1 MGGGRRGAK
10 LLAAYLVALLALL
23 GCQSEPVNTH
33 EALAAHYQGLIFLQR
48 GQLPEAEAQ
57 FSRVTTLAPRDPA
70 GFANLGLTYLRG
82 GRFDDAE
89 SALRRARRLDE
100 NHVEA
105 GLILAR
111 LYATT
116 DRRDDAREVL
126 EELPRDARVLY
137 ALAELESNSAAA
149 TGSDSAT
156 LHSYRDRLGAVLAAA
171 PANLAVRLELADVQA
186 RRRLAD
192 SALIELE
199 EIRRQRPEPPR
210 EAQPFLDSTLTAL
223 RQGRIDEARPT
234 LDRFIEM
241 MKLTSPYQAALEQ
254 VKWVDGP
261 LAGRPVLAF
270 NPQTLIQTRS
280 MLGVGDRAEVRFVDA
295 TSEAGLAPHDL
306 SRTTIALGDYDGDGS
321 ENLLVSA
328 SDSARGEHQTFV
340 YNLRAGY
347 VADVTQ
353 RAGISLPAG
362 AMHATFADV
371 DNDGWLDLFV
381 IGGRGAAQLL
391 RNNRNGGFDNATSAS
406 RIGDLG
412 GSRKS
417 LFVDLDHDGDL
428 DLLLVGGA
436 QPRAYRNNLDGT
448 FTDVSGPIGLAGA
461 GQATDAA
468 FADFDNDGR
477 VDIVFAK
484 ADGGTALFLNTG
496 FQRFRDA
503 TPESVIRST
512 VGSNARVA
520 LGDYDNNGTFDVLV
534 AGAEGASLWRNA
546 GNATFTLDGRTG
558 GVVQAARGAGGG
570 VRFMDYD
577 NDGWLDVV
585 SVSGRGI
592 LLLRNVG
599 DGRFESQAQLL
610 PSDTRGGSAVE
621 VADVDGDGDQDVFVA
636 DSSGVRLLRND
647 GGNARLAMDVQLLAV
662 RSGGGKNNNFG
673 IGSTIEVRTGEL
685 FQTRVVT
692 DRVTH
697 FGLGPH
703 LKADVVRVQWTN
715 GVPETIYFPGTDAD
729 VLEREQLKGSCAF
742 LYTWDGKGFRF
753 VTDVM
758 WRSALGMPLGI
769 MAGGRGAA
777 YAPAQPSQEYL
788 RIPGDALAPR
798 NGRYVLQ
805 LTEEL
810 WETAYMDEVRLVAV
824 DHPDSVEVF
833 VDERFVPPGPI
844 SMRMFKAARP
854 LAPLSAVDAQ
864 GRDVLPLLR
873 EKDDRY
879 ISNLVPTQYQGVV
892 EPHELVLDLGP
903 DAGGAGSAL
912 YLRGW
917 IYPTDASI
925 NVAISQQNRLNVSLP
940 TLEVRNGRG
949 EWQTASTI
957 GFPSGKDKT
966 IVVDLSGVFPTSDHH
981 VRIRTNMRIHWD
993 QAFVALDAQQVPVST
1008 TTLRRMS
1015 ADLHFRGYSRP
1026 YRKGGRSGPH
1036 WFDYDSVTRES
1047 PWRAIEGAFTRF
1059 GDVRPLLEGPDDMY
1073 VIMAPGD
1080 EMTVEFDATS
1090 ASALPAGWRRTFL
1103 LYTDG
1108 WIKDADLNTAHG
1120 QSVEPLP
1127 FHAIRSYPYAMGES
1141 YPTDSAHVRYQKQ
1154 FNTRVIRRPPRLESS
1169 Q

>member
-1 MGGGRRGAK
+1 MNRPTPAGLLVRAVVT
-10 LLAAYLVALLALL
+10 LLAVA
-23 GCQSEPVNTH
+23 GCQSEPANTH

-57 FSRVTTLAPRDPA
+57 FTRVTTLAPRDPA
-70 GFANLGLTYLRG
+70 GFANLGLTHLRA

-100 NHVEA
+100 DHVEA

-111 LYATT
+111 LYAST
-116 DRRDDAREVL
+116 DRGDDAREVL
-126 EELPRDARVLY
+126 ESLPRDARVLY
-137 ALAELESNSAAA
+137 ALAELERAPSADVQDSAA
-149 TGSDSAT
+149 
-156 LHSYRDRLGAVLAAA
+156 LRRYRDRLGAVLAAA
-171 PANLAVRLELADVQA
+171 PTNLAVRLEVADVQT
-186 RRRLAD
+186 RRGLAD
-192 SALIELE
+192 SAAIELE

-210 EAQPFLDSTLTAL
+210 EAQPLLDSTLTAL
-223 RQGRIDEARPT
+223 RQGVGRERSSDARPT
-234 LDRFIEM
+234 LDRFVEM
-241 MKLTSPYQAALEQ
+241 MKLTSPYQAAFEQ
-254 VKWVDGP
+254 VKWVEGP
-261 LAGRPVLAF
+261 LVGRPVLAF

-280 MLGVGDRAEVRFVDA
+280 MIGAGERAEVRFVDA
-295 TSEAGLAPHDL
+295 TSESGLSSHGL
-306 SRTTIALGDYDGDGS
+306 SRTAMALGDYDADGS
-321 ENLLVSA
+321 ENLFVSA
-328 SDSARGEHQTFV
+328 SDSGAGQQQTFM
-340 YNLRAGY
+340 YNIRAGY
-347 VADVTQ
+347 VADVTE
-353 RAGISLPAG
+353 RANLSLPA
-362 AMHATFADV
+362 AALHAAFGDV
-371 DNDGWLDLFV
+371 DNDGWLDLFI
-381 IGGRGAAQLL
+381 IGANGAAQLL
-391 RNNRNGGFDNATSAS
+391 RNNRGGAFENATGVS

-412 GSRKS
+412 GAHRS

-428 DLLLVGGA
+428 DLLLVGGP
-436 QPRAYRNNLDGT
+436 QPRVYRNNLDGT
-448 FTDVSGPIGLAGA
+448 FADVSGPIALASA
-461 GQATDAA
+461 GRATDAV
-468 FADFDNDGR
+468 FADFDDDGR
-477 VDIVFAK
+477 VDIAFAK
-484 ADGGTALFLNTG
+484 ADGSVGLFLNTG

-503 TPESVIRST
+503 TAVSGLRATAGP
-512 VGSNARVA
+512 NARLAVA
-520 LGDYDNNGTFDVLV
+520 DYDNNGTFDLLV
-534 AGAEGASLWRNA
+534 AGTASASLWRNA
-546 GNATFTLDGRTG
+546 GNATFRQDVRSNTALQTMHTR
-558 GVVQAARGAGGG
+558 GG
-570 VRFMDYD
+570 VRFVEYD
-577 NDGWLDVV
+577 NDGWLDLV
-585 SVSGRGI
+585 SVGDRGPT
-592 LLLRNVG
+592 LLRNAG
-599 DGRFESQAQLL
+599 DGRFEIQTRLL
-610 PSDTRGGSAVE
+610 PPDVRSGHALE
-621 VADVDGDGDQDVFVA
+621 VADADGDGDQDLFVG

-647 GGNARLAMDVQLLAV
+647 GGNARLAMDVQLLAL

-673 IGSTIEVRTGEL
+673 IGSKIEVRTGEL
-685 FQTRVVT
+685 YQTRVVT

-788 RIPGDALAPR
+788 RIPGDALQPR
-798 NGRYVLQ
+798 SGRYVLQ

-810 WETAYMDEVRLVAV
+810 WETAYMDEVRLVAI

-833 VDERFVPPGPI
+833 VDERFVPPGSI
-844 SMRMFKAARP
+844 SMRTFNAVQRR
-854 LAPLSAVDAQ
+854 APVSAVDAR
-864 GRDVLPLLR
+864 GRDLLAVLR
-873 EKDDRY
+873 DKDDRY
-879 ISNLVPTQYQGVV
+879 VSNLVPTQYQGVV
-892 EPHELVLDLGP
+892 EPHELVLDLGQ
-903 DAGGAGSAL
+903 DAGRAGSAL

-925 NVAISQQNRLNVSLP
+925 NVAVSQQSRLNVSLP
-940 TLEVRNGRG
+940 TLEVRNARG
-949 EWQTASTI
+949 EWQTVSTI

-966 IVVDLSGVFPTSDHH
+966 IVVDLAGIFATGDHH

-993 QAFVALDAQQVPVST
+993 QAFVALDAQSVPVRAA
-1008 TTLRRMS
+1008 TLRPIS
-1015 ADLHFRGYSRP
+1015 ADLHFRGYSRT

-1047 PWRAIEGAFTRF
+1047 PWRTIEGAFTRF
-1059 GDVRPLLEGPDDMY
+1059 GDVRPLLEWPDDMY

-1127 FHAIRSYPYAMGES
+1127 FHAIKSYPYSPGER
-1141 YPTDSAHVRYQKQ
+1141 YPSDSAHTRYLRDY
-1154 FNTRVIRRPPRLESS
+1154 NTRVLHR
-1169 Q
+1169 

>member
-1 MGGGRRGAK
+1 MALSGGQAG
-10 LLAAYLVALLALL
+10 
-23 GCQSEPVNTH
+23 PVNTH

-70 GFANLGLTYLRG
+70 GFANLGLTYLRA

-89 SALRRARRLDE
+89 AALRRARRIDE

-116 DRRDDAREVL
+116 DRREDAQDVL

-137 ALAELESNSAAA
+137 ALAELQSSSASASGA
-149 TGSDSAT
+149 DSTA
-156 LHSYRDRLGAVLAAA
+156 LRSYRDRLGAVLAAA

-186 RRRLAD
+186 RRGLAD
-192 SALIELE
+192 SAVIELE

-223 RQGRIDEARPT
+223 RQGRIDDARPR

-254 VKWVDGP
+254 VKWVEGP

-280 MLGVGDRAEVRFVDA
+280 MLGVGDRADVRFVDA

-306 SRTTIALGDYDGDGS
+306 SRTTMALGDYDGDGS
-321 ENLLVSA
+321 ENLVVSA
-328 SDSARGEHQTFV
+328 ADSAGGQYQTFV

-353 RAGISLPAG
+353 RANISLRAG
-362 AMHATFADV
+362 AVHATFADV
-371 DNDGWLDLFV
+371 DNDGWLDLFA
-381 IGGRGAAQLL
+381 IGGSGAAQLL
-391 RNNRNGGFDNATSAS
+391 RNNRNGGFEDATSAS

-412 GSRKS
+412 GARKS

-436 QPRAYRNNLDGT
+436 QPRVYRNNLDGT
-448 FTDVSGPIGLAGA
+448 FTDVSGPIALAAA

-484 ADGGTALFLNTG
+484 ADEGGTAALFLNTG

-503 TPESVIRST
+503 TAASGIRPA
-512 VGSNARVA
+512 VGQNARIAV
-520 LGDYDNNGTFDVLV
+520 GDYDNNGTFDVLV
-534 AGAEGASLWRNA
+534 AGAQGASLWRNA
-546 GNATFTLDGRTG
+546 GNATFTQDTRTG
-558 GVVQAARGAGGG
+558 TVVQAARGPGGG
-570 VRFMDYD
+570 VRFMDHD

-585 SVSGRGI
+585 SVSDRGI
-592 LLLRNVG
+592 VLLRNVSE
-599 DGRFESQAQLL
+599 GRFERQAQVL
-610 PSDTRGGSAVE
+610 PAEARGGRALE
-621 VADVDGDGDQDVFVA
+621 VADVDGDGDQDLFVA
-636 DSSGVRLLRND
+636 DPTGVRLLRND
-647 GGNARLAMDVQLLAV
+647 GGNARLAMDVQLLAL

-673 IGSTIEVRTGEL
+673 IGSTIEVRTGDL

-788 RIPGDALAPR
+788 RIPGDALQPR
-798 NGRYVLQ
+798 DGRYVLQ

-824 DHPDSVEVF
+824 DHPDSIEVF
-833 VDERFVPPGPI
+833 VDERFVPPGPV
-844 SMRMFKAARP
+844 SMRMFKSVQRH
-854 LAPLSAVDAQ
+854 APLSAVDAQ
-864 GRDVLPLLR
+864 GRDVRPVLR

-903 DAGGAGSAL
+903 GAGGAGSAL

-925 NVAISQQNRLNVSLP
+925 NVAISQQNRLNVALP
-940 TLEVRNGRG
+940 TLEVRNARG
-949 EWQTASTI
+949 EWQIASTI

-966 IVVDLSGVFPTSDHH
+966 IVVDLAGVFPTSDHR

-993 QAFVALDAQQVPVST
+993 QAFVAIDAQPAPVRT
-1008 TTLRRMS
+1008 TTLRPMS
-1015 ADLHFRGYSRP
+1015 ADLHFRGYSRT

-1047 PWRAIEGAFTRF
+1047 PWRTIEGAFTRF

-1073 VIMAPGD
+1073 VVMAPGD

-1090 ASALPAGWRRTFL
+1090 AGALPAGWRRTFL

-1127 FHAIRSYPYAMGES
+1127 FHAIKSYPYGPGEA
-1141 YPTDSAHVRYQKQ
+1141 YPTDSGHVRYQRQ
-1154 FNTRVIRRPPRLESS
+1154 FNTRVVRRDRRG
-1169 Q
+1169 